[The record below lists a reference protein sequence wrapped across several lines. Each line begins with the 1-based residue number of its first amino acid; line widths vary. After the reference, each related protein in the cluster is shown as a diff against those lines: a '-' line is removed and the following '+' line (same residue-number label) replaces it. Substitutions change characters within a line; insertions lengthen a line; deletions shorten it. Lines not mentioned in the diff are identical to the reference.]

1 MISQVFGALIF
12 ADMLKIYEILMAA
25 INCCG
30 ESASS
35 LSPSVF
41 LLSQEI
47 TVCTIGA
54 NFTLTLEN
62 QRRLAGAV

>member
-25 INCCG
+25 INCG